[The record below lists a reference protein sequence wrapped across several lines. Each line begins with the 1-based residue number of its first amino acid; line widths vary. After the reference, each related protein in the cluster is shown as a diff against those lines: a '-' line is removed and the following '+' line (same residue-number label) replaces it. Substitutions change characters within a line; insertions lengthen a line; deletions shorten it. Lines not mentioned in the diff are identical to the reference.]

1 MGPLLTVTGQAGC
14 HLSPQAN
21 IRSLEGFPGAAL
33 QLQVASWQ
41 GGLGAAGRG
50 HRKEM
55 LWMNRREGGPGRAGA
70 GTLIPFASISTH
82 I

>member
-1 MGPLLTVTGQAGC
+1 MTGQAGC
-14 HLSPQAN
+14 HLSPQAD

-41 GGLGAAGRG
+41 GWPGGSRQGPQERDAVDE
-50 HRKEM
+50 KK
-55 LWMNRREGGPGRAGA
+55 RRGPGRAGA
-70 GTLIPFASISTH
+70 GTLIPFASISAH